1 MLLFPNTSHPAPV
14 RCKLEGWLSHKAA
27 WPQPAG
33 CGKGWDRDEMHGGA
47 RRQSI
52 NHSLVRQRVMSRYSF
67 FSVPFAFALGG
78 KKEIKKK
85 KQTENV
91 GGSLWSCKPCMPPY
105 EGTSFLSPGVE
116 QLHVTNCTYPY
127 NESGNWK
134 ENIRS
139 YDSKNTGN
147 QPFPSKQKRL
157 EGQTTL

>member
-1 MLLFPNTSHPAPV
+1 M

-67 FSVPFAFALGG
+67 FSVPFAFTLGG

-85 KQTENV
+85 KNK
-91 GGSLWSCKPCMPPY
+91 LKM
-105 EGTSFLSPGVE
+105 
-116 QLHVTNCTYPY
+116 
-127 NESGNWK
+127 
-134 ENIRS
+134 
-139 YDSKNTGN
+139 
-147 QPFPSKQKRL
+147 L
-157 EGQTTL
+157 EGVSEVANLVCHPMRALLS